1 MNDTDEEIAS
11 VECTTR
17 PANFVGIY
25 FDYNEKTRRSK
36 CKIAEC
42 STSMQVKLISICY

>member
-1 MNDTDEEIAS
+1 VIDPNQEITN

-25 FDYNEKTRRSK
+25 FDYNEETRRSK
-36 CKIAEC
+36 CKIAGW